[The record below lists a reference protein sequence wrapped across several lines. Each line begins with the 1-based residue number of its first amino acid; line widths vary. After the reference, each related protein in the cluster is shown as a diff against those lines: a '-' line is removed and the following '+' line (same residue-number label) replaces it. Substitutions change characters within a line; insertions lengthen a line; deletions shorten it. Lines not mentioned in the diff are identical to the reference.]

1 MFCVEILPQ
10 YLNNKSRSTEGVIS
24 VLTSF
29 LFVQSLSS
37 SQVYQPH
44 LYRYEYEKQH
54 RVQINGIVIRR
65 KLKYLFYKYNTN
77 MFGK

>member
-1 MFCVEILPQ
+1 MFCVDILPQ

-54 RVQINGIVIRR
+54 SVQINGIVIGI
-65 KLKYLFYKYNTN
+65 KLKYLFYTY